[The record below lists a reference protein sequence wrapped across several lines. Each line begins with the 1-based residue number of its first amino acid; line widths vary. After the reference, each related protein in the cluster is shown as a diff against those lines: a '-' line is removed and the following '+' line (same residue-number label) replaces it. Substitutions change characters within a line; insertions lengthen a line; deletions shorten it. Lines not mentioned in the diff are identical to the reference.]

1 MSLHEYGA
9 RFKEQ
14 KKISLHNERM
24 RLVTERCRRPV
35 CPYCYQP
42 TCQCEGDQDAD
53 RRSED

>member
-1 MSLHEYGA
+1 MQTSSLHEYGA

-42 TCQCEGDQDAD
+42 TCQCKFE
-53 RRSED
+53 ENK